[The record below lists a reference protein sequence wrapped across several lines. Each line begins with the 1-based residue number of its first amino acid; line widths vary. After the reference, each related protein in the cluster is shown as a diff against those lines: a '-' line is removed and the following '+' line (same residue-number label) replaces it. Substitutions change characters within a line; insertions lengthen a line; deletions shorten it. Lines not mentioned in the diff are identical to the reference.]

1 MPIAANDEERQEPP
15 EKDDAVVRTGN
26 RASQPLPVSCP
37 GRDCVGVASEDS
49 FPASDAPSWTGL
61 VAIGASNLQQS
72 NSPEN

>member
-1 MPIAANDEERQEPP
+1 MPIAANDGERQEPS

-61 VAIGASNLQQS
+61 VATGTNKLRQS
-72 NSPEN
+72 NPSRN